1 MLRPVLFS
9 CLTALATASI
19 SLSAQQME
27 DVVRL
32 RGGGA
37 VRGTII
43 EQIPGESLKIQ
54 ASDGEVFIY
63 TMDEIVEISREP
75 AGEGGGQAGVARGDP
90 ASEGEA
96 GPLPSATPALAPTG
110 PVCVIGEH
118 SGFPEADARTAAL
131 LVCGELRKQGV
142 PVGEPVY
149 RAPEGADRY
158 RLGLHRLGQ
167 KILVRLSHEDPG
179 GRVTIERQIQLG
191 GIEEMISA
199 APRLVQALVHR
210 ESLNATVDMENVVE
224 EEARV
229 HRKIPGESF
238 WEIGILGTFA
248 LIEGADQTGPGFKL
262 GWFHETTSYSVET
275 QFWGAGGEDDDGDSH
290 SFVCWGIGG
299 RYFFNKQNF
308 SSYAGGGDHPC
319 LGRLRASDQNLE
331 FKVGTLGGGS
341 GVRGRQWPRR
351 LCHGRNR
358 GTAPYEGPSQARTA
372 SRPAPV
378 SVAEPGRD
386 ARDAGRLPCLGGLRL
401 GSPPSPSGKV
411 VVVK

>member
-167 KILVRLSHEDPG
+167 KILVRLSHVDPG
-179 GRVTIERQIQLG
+179 GQVTIERQIQLA
-191 GIEEMISA
+191 GIEEMISG
-199 APRLVQALVHR
+199 APRLVQALVQR
-210 ESLNATVDMENVVE
+210 ESLESTVDMESVVE

-238 WEIGILGTFA
+238 WELGIVGTFA
-248 LIEGADQTGPGFKL
+248 LIEGADLTRPGYRL
-262 GWFHETTSYSVET
+262 GWFYETTSYSVET

-308 SSYAGGGDHPC
+308 SSYAGGGITHAWAGYEQPTRTWNSRWERWEEDRESEDGNG
-319 LGRLRASDQNLE
+319 LGVYAVGGIEALRLTKVRLRLE
-331 FKVGTLGGGS
+331 LRVDRPLFRLPNRDVMPVTLG
-341 GVRGRQWPRR
+341 
-351 LCHGRNR
+351 
-358 GTAPYEGPSQARTA
+358 
-372 SRPAPV
+372 V
-378 SVAEPGRD
+378 SLAWG
-386 ARDAGRLPCLGGLRL
+386 
-401 GSPPSPSGKV
+401 
-411 VVVK
+411 

>member
-308 SSYAGGGDHPC
+308 SSYAGGGITHVWAGYEQATRTWNSRWEHWEEDRESEDGNG
-319 LGRLRASDQNLE
+319 LGVYAMGGIEALRLTRVRLRLELRVDQPLFRLPNRD
-331 FKVGTLGGGS
+331 VMPVTLGVSLAWGG
-341 GVRGRQWPRR
+341 
-351 LCHGRNR
+351 
-358 GTAPYEGPSQARTA
+358 
-372 SRPAPV
+372 
-378 SVAEPGRD
+378 
-386 ARDAGRLPCLGGLRL
+386 
-401 GSPPSPSGKV
+401 
-411 VVVK
+411 